1 MTRILRI
8 SLWLSGVS
16 FFVWACFDTRFRDS
30 EGFFCGG
37 FCVPIAVGMALVI
50 LGCLVNSRIKKSAFW
65 FTLALIGQAVALQ
78 MIEAGPSVRYQHY
91 KSLYCLL
98 TEVHLLLLI
107 YIGVQTILVVAGFRT
122 RWPIVHA
129 WIKHTFK
136 TWQLLCV
143 GIIFFISSATLSI
156 KISAFVAELL
166 FSTYVQTV
174 NLGSIIL
181 MVWALPNDVLTLW
194 KQRFKRFFGCL
205 ENQNVE
211 KRGSIDCFVILAATW
226 VTVIAAV
233 LSYFSYERHPHIP
246 DEVSYLYHARYFA
259 SGMLTMPVPPVPDA
273 FNIDLMHYEPDRW
286 YSPFPPGWP
295 LMLAIGVI
303 FGAPWLVNPVL
314 AGLNVLMTYIFI
326 TQIYDSRTAR
336 NVILLICFSPWFVFM
351 GMNFM
356 AHTFTLTC
364 ALVASLAII
373 KARNTGDSIWGW
385 LSGAVVGL
393 ICLIRPLDGLA
404 MAGLIG
410 LWTIGIGG
418 RRLKLASITAFILGT
433 IMIIIVVLSYNKLLT
448 GNVNTFPVMAYFNK
462 YYGFKTNALGFGPE
476 RGLDWKGLDPLP
488 GHGIFDVLINANF
501 NIFSINIEL
510 FGWSTGSLI
519 LVALF
524 LISRTMQRSDYLM
537 LAVIAT
543 IIGIHSF
550 YWFSGGPD
558 FGARYWYLVIVP
570 CVVLTVRGIQFLEK
584 TFETDPSGS
593 TGKSTYV
600 IIAVLALCTITLVNY
615 FPWRAIDK
623 YHHYRGMRPDI
634 RYIAKEYNFGKSLV
648 LIQGKRHPDYASAAI
663 YNPLDIHANA
673 SVYAW
678 DQNPEV
684 RAQVLHA
691 YPDRPVWIVNGPTM
705 TNGAFKVVEGPLS
718 VNELL
723 TREN

>member
-1 MTRILRI
+1 
-8 SLWLSGVS
+8 
-16 FFVWACFDTRFRDS
+16 
-30 EGFFCGG
+30 
-37 FCVPIAVGMALVI
+37 
-50 LGCLVNSRIKKSAFW
+50 
-65 FTLALIGQAVALQ
+65 
-78 MIEAGPSVRYQHY
+78 
-91 KSLYCLL
+91 
-98 TEVHLLLLI
+98 
-107 YIGVQTILVVAGFRT
+107 
-122 RWPIVHA
+122 
-129 WIKHTFK
+129 
-136 TWQLLCV
+136 
-143 GIIFFISSATLSI
+143 
-156 KISAFVAELL
+156 
-166 FSTYVQTV
+166 
-174 NLGSIIL
+174 
-181 MVWALPNDVLTLW
+181 
-194 KQRFKRFFGCL
+194 
-205 ENQNVE
+205 
-211 KRGSIDCFVILAATW
+211 
-226 VTVIAAV
+226 
-233 LSYFSYERHPHIP
+233 
-246 DEVSYLYHARYFA
+246 
-259 SGMLTMPVPPVPDA
+259 MLTMPVPPVPDA

-314 AGLNVLMTYIFI
+314 AGLNVLITYIFI
-326 TQIYDSRTAR
+326 TQIYDRRTAR
-336 NVILLICFSPWFVFM
+336 NVILLLCFSPWFVFM

-433 IMIIIVVLSYNKLLT
+433 IMIIMVVLSYNKLLT
-448 GNVNTFPVMAYFNK
+448 GKVNTFPVMAYFNK

-634 RYIAKEYNFGKSLV
+634 RYITKEYNFGKSL
-648 LIQGKRHPDYASAAI
+648 R
-663 YNPLDIHANA
+663 
-673 SVYAW
+673 
-678 DQNPEV
+678 
-684 RAQVLHA
+684 
-691 YPDRPVWIVNGPTM
+691 
-705 TNGAFKVVEGPLS
+705 
-718 VNELL
+718 
-723 TREN
+723 